1 MAGKSNR
8 FPNMRP
14 KWLLTHPAEN
24 RFMATESIQGI
35 NLDFFDKIIFVC
47 LVEHEDNY
55 HFMLGFAKELEQ
67 VGILD
72 KTEILFL
79 CNTTKSQSE
88 TVAEAIIQKKI
99 SGFIF
104 VKDPDG
110 FFNYTLTE
118 ESNQIC
124 YYDLNDLD
132 TVNARAKSYL
142 KMDSNHSVSNIV
154 EKEIISSTFS
164 VGGYGFE
171 DAALFLE
178 HFNKLQQQETECYPS
193 HIIFDMMLSGNNFT
207 GHKVKDYED
216 WGTLQEWNK
225 FRATYKTL
233 FLDIDGVLLSN
244 TSDKIPPLNGT
255 GSPLKENLKFIQE
268 LHSHKRTTIILTTG
282 RRETERSSTIKE
294 LKEKAIPFDQLI
306 MNLPH
311 GQRIVINDFA
321 NSNPFPS
328 ARAINLKRDDD
339 NLKEYF

>member
-1 MAGKSNR
+1 MTRVQKLVRRHSQAGNE
-8 FPNMRP
+8 
-14 KWLLTHPAEN
+14 TH
-24 RFMATESIQGI
+24 
-35 NLDFFDKIIFVC
+35 
-47 LVEHEDNY
+47 
-55 HFMLGFAKELEQ
+55 LG
-67 VGILD
+67 
-72 KTEILFL
+72 
-79 CNTTKSQSE
+79 
-88 TVAEAIIQKKI
+88 
-99 SGFIF
+99 
-104 VKDPDG
+104 
-110 FFNYTLTE
+110 
-118 ESNQIC
+118 
-124 YYDLNDLD
+124 
-132 TVNARAKSYL
+132 
-142 KMDSNHSVSNIV
+142 
-154 EKEIISSTFS
+154 S

-207 GHKVKDYED
+207 GHKVKEYED

-255 GSPLKENLKFIQE
+255 GSPLKENLKFILE
-268 LHSHKRTTIILTTG
+268 LWQAGRTTIILTTG
-282 RRETERSSTIKE
+282 RRNSERKNTIKE
-294 LKEKAIPFDQLI
+294 LNKNHIPYDQLI

-339 NLKEYF
+339 NLREYF